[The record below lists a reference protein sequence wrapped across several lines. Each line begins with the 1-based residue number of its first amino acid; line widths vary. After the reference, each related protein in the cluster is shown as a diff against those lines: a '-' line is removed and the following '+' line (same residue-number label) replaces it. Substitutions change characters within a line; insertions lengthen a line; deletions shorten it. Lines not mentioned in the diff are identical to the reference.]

1 MWPLLKQRSPDGS
14 QIRGFSTST
23 VYASPQHD
31 AFGTKDD
38 VRGFTVFSHAACGA
52 SLMDPLSPS
61 RWEVALFP
69 SSPPSLK
76 DSCHLCAWTFG
87 LAGPCA
93 AWFTRRE
100 LVGGFSRIIY
110 IQNSAECW
118 SVREMKR
125 CCRICRW
132 RSTSSSTDLR
142 SNPTQSAGAT
152 AGRCSPCTRFCSL
165 PRPRPHPMI
174 PEEHWDQF

>member
-1 MWPLLKQRSPDGS
+1 MWPLLKNNVVRTN
-14 QIRGFSTST
+14 RR
-23 VYASPQHD
+23 YAVFQPRRFTPRPQHD

-93 AWFTRRE
+93 AWLSTRRE

-118 SVREMKR
+118 SVRETKR

-132 RSTSSSTDLR
+132 RSTSLSTDLR
-142 SNPTQSAGAT
+142 SNPYPIRWCYCWTMFPPMYPVLLPT
-152 AGRCSPCTRFCSL
+152 ASPVPT
-165 PRPRPHPMI
+165 P
-174 PEEHWDQF
+174 